1 MERKRE
7 DNKRMTG
14 TVSSRKAFE
23 ENVTY
28 KVPKVMA
35 PKYLSLG

>member
-7 DNKRMTG
+7 DKRMTG

-23 ENVTY
+23 ENGTY
-28 KVPKVMA
+28 KLSKVMA
-35 PKYLSLG
+35 PKYLSLS